1 MNILVVSRC
10 LPQPMRDGDR
20 LILGH
25 LLAEWRVARHRCDVI
40 ALEQGEADES
50 ARARSRET
58 CDHLEVVAER
68 PRSRWQYAVRL
79 LRPFPRA
86 AAACWHPEMWLAAE
100 RRLAAV
106 PVDVVV
112 LFGGVQ
118 VYEVRGALRGT
129 PSVIVPYE
137 SYSRYL
143 GAGAARTRGPIAR
156 AGRAVEQAVARAF
169 ERVMF
174 RGHDRVIVLT
184 DADRDAL
191 SVLSPSSRLAVIP
204 NGVDWN
210 DTPWVPGSPS
220 IVFVGN
226 LSYAPNVAAAR
237 ALVTDVLPRVRRR
250 VGNARVVL
258 VGARPSDSVRAL
270 AGRDVEIAADVPDVA
285 PWLARA
291 GVFVAPIAFGA
302 GIKNKVLE
310 AMAAGVPVVTTAPG
324 CEGLAVTR
332 GEHLLVEQD
341 AAGLADAAVRVLGDP
356 ELAARLGAAART
368 FVRERHQWADMA
380 ARYIALF
387 EDVLREHAAR
397 AARDRPATQRG

>member
-1 MNILVVSRC
+1 
-10 LPQPMRDGDR
+10 
-20 LILGH
+20 
-25 LLAEWRVARHRCDVI
+25 
-40 ALEQGEADES
+40 
-50 ARARSRET
+50 
-58 CDHLEVVAER
+58 
-68 PRSRWQYAVRL
+68 
-79 LRPFPRA
+79 
-86 AAACWHPEMWLAAE
+86 
-100 RRLAAV
+100 
-106 PVDVVV
+106 
-112 LFGGVQ
+112 
-118 VYEVRGALRGT
+118 
-129 PSVIVPYE
+129 
-137 SYSRYL
+137 
-143 GAGAARTRGPIAR
+143 
-156 AGRAVEQAVARAF
+156 VEQAVARAF

-210 DTPWVPGSPS
+210 DAPWVPGSPS

-387 EDVLREHAAR
+387 DDVLREHAAR
-397 AARDRPATQRG
+397 AARDRPATPRG